1 MNLVNESLK
10 MAQYKADT
18 LYYKDTFNARKIRRL
33 PVVSSGI
40 FNVSISL
47 ESASKDRHSLDDM
60 VTTKGISRIGP

>member
-1 MNLVNESLK
+1 MNLVKLSLK

-47 ESASKDRHSLDDM
+47 VCFERPAFLTI
-60 VTTKGISRIGP
+60 TTNRYQ